1 MPAKVHCGG
10 LFLGNTIQEKTR
22 TLLDWS
28 DECGIFTC
36 KVEAYI
42 ADFSTPYLSACNNT
56 GPSPERC
63 STITVNATEKSL
75 SRRILHVNNSRGHP
89 YMIPIG
95 RLRRYS
101 TSSSSTCSSSSSEYS
116 QPSPSYSIT
125 SYESLSPEPLVSP
138 YVTADSQSPH
148 LVPLGPTIPTTV
160 TASTTYR
167 SPEREAQVFERLRQL
182 VPMLPFDRSAY
193 QDSWIAS
200 GNCKIIDIRRVELY
214 LPTTSLYSE
223 SVLIETVSQV
233 MDLEQQ
239 LEQLNEQTNSAKN
252 SLWVEQE
259 SLLSDAENSVFPD
272 DLKSVDV
279 TAFKR
284 LLCSSPLSGDTSK
297 TVHFNFVS

>member
-28 DECGIFTC
+28 D
-36 KVEAYI
+36 
-42 ADFSTPYLSACNNT
+42 
-56 GPSPERC
+56 ERC

-193 QDSWIAS
+193 Q
-200 GNCKIIDIRRVELY
+200 
-214 LPTTSLYSE
+214 
-223 SVLIETVSQV
+223 VLIETVSQV